1 VLKWLPAYLRWNRS
15 AFATTPFA
23 PFSIDC
29 RIEDPANPTHP
40 RHELCAS
47 YLGSGHRLEVYDEDG
62 SLTLINTTSDY
73 MRGFERRQARR
84 PAMALALID
93 VDDSVDRAF
102 VTDGRI
108 APVSRHAADFL
119 DAISHAKS
127 GWPGFAEG
135 YRVQTLLDIARRAQ
149 ARIHGKTA

>member
-1 VLKWLPAYLRWNRS
+1 METNATISMALRWGAS
-15 AFATTPFA
+15 GSSLAM
-23 PFSIDC
+23 S
-29 RIEDPANPTHP
+29 
-40 RHELCAS
+40 CAS

-73 MRGFERRQARR
+73 MRGFELQQARR
-84 PAMALALID
+84 PVMALALID

-108 APVSRHAADFL
+108 APVSRLAADFL

-149 ARIHGKTA
+149 ARGCWLYIDTESMEKRA